1 MTNAE
6 RSRRLFARNQPQPFM
21 APAPPVAC
29 QVDGEHGVVI
39 AQRLGGERA
48 LPQHGSWLVLTPRR
62 LRQHLLVTGATGAGK
77 TETLLRLAWTLA
89 KSTDTPVFY
98 LDGKGDRA
106 NAERFA
112 ALMADTGRET
122 RVFPNERF
130 DGWRGKPEEIHGRLM
145 RVIDYATDGPAAW
158 YRDIARSAL
167 RLACDQAGG
176 PPRSSRELLDRLD
189 YDALKLAHSQSS
201 AVDALTPPQVAQVRL
216 RYEAFF
222 GQLRD
227 QLDGSWS
234 WEDTNAGYLLLDTIT
249 LPEEV
254 AGLSRFLFEDFM
266 HYIVT
271 RKPPEQ
277 LAVLIVDEFSGLADG
292 AMSGRV
298 EKARGFNTSLV
309 LAPQVIEGMGGKD
322 ETARILGSVGTLIS
336 HRVNTPDEIAR
347 LAGTQEIPKLTIR
360 ISEDGLTRDRSI
372 RRERE
377 LKIDPD
383 RARQLPP
390 GHAYLIT
397 EGRMTKAQ
405 ILRAP
410 SLTQALPS
418 TEPTVLP
425 QTAPALTSLPTSKT
439 AAPTAPIT
447 GDPDGYPF

>member
-1 MTNAE
+1 MTTSG
-6 RSRRLFARNQPQPFM
+6 RSRALFARRVVGPIVP
-21 APAPPVAC
+21 PAPPVAC
-29 QVDGEHGVVI
+29 QVDGERGVVI
-39 AQRLGGERA
+39 ARRLGGERA
-48 LPQHGSWLVLTPRR
+48 LPQYGSWLVLTPRR

-89 KSTDTPVFY
+89 KSTDAPVFY

-112 ALMADTGRET
+112 GLMVDAGRET

-130 DGWRGKPEEIHGRLM
+130 DGWRGKPEEINGRLM

-158 YRDIARSAL
+158 YRDIARSTI
-167 RLACDQAGG
+167 RLACDQPCW

-189 YDALKLAHSQSS
+189 HDALKLAHSQSR
-201 AVDALTPPQVAQVRL
+201 AVDALTPVQVAQVRL

-234 WEDTNAGYLLLDTIT
+234 WEDANAGYLLLDTMT

-271 RKPPEQ
+271 RKPANQ
-277 LAVLIVDEFSGLADG
+277 LAMLIVDEFSGLADG

-298 EKARGFNTSLV
+298 EQARGFNTSLV

-336 HRVNTPDEIAR
+336 HRVNTPDEIVR
-347 LAGTQEIPKLTIR
+347 LAGTQQVPQLTVR
-360 ISEDGLTRDRSI
+360 IAEDGLTRDRSI

-383 RARQLPP
+383 RARQLPQ
-390 GHAYLIT
+390 GQAYLIT

-405 ILRAP
+405 ILQAPNVSAPLPAPEHAVP
-410 SLTQALPS
+410 SLPVNTNAGQ
-418 TEPTVLP
+418 
-425 QTAPALTSLPTSKT
+425 Q
-439 AAPTAPIT
+439 AAPPEPVT
-447 GDPDGYPF
+447 GAPDGLPY

>member
-1 MTNAE
+1 MSTGK
-6 RSRRLFARNQPQPFM
+6 RTRRLFARHQPLHVIP
-21 APAPPVAC
+21 PAPPVVC
-29 QVDGEHGVVI
+29 QVDGEPGVVI

-48 LPQHGSWLVLTPRR
+48 LPQHGSWLVLTPQR
-62 LRQHLLVTGATGAGK
+62 LRQHLLVTGATGFGK
-77 TETLLRLAWTLA
+77 TETLLRLAWTVA
-89 KSTDTPVFY
+89 RATDAPVFY
-98 LDGKGDRA
+98 MDGKGDRA

-112 ALMADTGRET
+112 ALMANAGRET

-130 DGWRGKPEEIHGRLM
+130 DGWRGNQDEIHSRLM

-167 RLACDQAGG
+167 QLACEHPDG
-176 PPRSSRELLDRLD
+176 PPRSSRQLLDRLD
-189 YDALKLAHSQSS
+189 HDNLKIAHPEST
-201 AVDALTPPQVAQVRL
+201 AIDALTTAQISQVRL
-216 RYEAFF
+216 RYESFF

-227 QLDGSWS
+227 QLDGTWS
-234 WEDTNAGYLLLDTIT
+234 WTDTTAGYLLLDTMI
-249 LPEEV
+249 LPEAV
-254 AGLSRFLFEDFM
+254 SGLSRFLFEDFM
-266 HYIVT
+266 QFIAG
-271 RKPPEQ
+271 RKPVDR

-292 AMSGRV
+292 SMSGRV

-309 LAPQVIEGMGGKD
+309 LPPQVIEGMGGRE

-336 HRVNTPDEIAR
+336 HRVNTPEEIVR

-360 ISEDGLTRDRSI
+360 IAEDGLTRDRSV

-383 RARQLPP
+383 RARQLQR
-390 GHAYLIT
+390 GQAYLIT

-410 SLTQALPS
+410 ALTQALPT

-425 QTAPALTSLPTSKT
+425 QTEPAVPSLPTSKT
-439 AAPTAPIT
+439 AAPTTPID
-447 GDPDGYPF
+447 GHPDGYPF